1 MKRLLAGTAVVALC
15 ALWTTPILAEDTAQR
30 PSTDVATE
38 VARAQA
44 LRKAGN
50 LQEAA
55 SSLAQLMLAAPDD
68 ARVVGEY
75 GKVMAQEKRADD
87 ALAFL
92 KRAVELQSNDW
103 TLYSALGVAY
113 DENNDPK
120 NAALAYQHALALS
133 PGQPS
138 VLNNYGM
145 SRMLAGDYT
154 GAQSMFAQAQ
164 ASGDP
169 RIMNN
174 AAMLAEIQTSRM
186 PAAKPTPVKPQMTA
200 DAAPAKPTPPA
211 PKYVPH
217 TSAPV
222 TATTLADATPT
233 PATHTPAVTHAPA
246 AMQTAATQTQVATG
260 APRTIVASNGS
271 QVVMQAVPKDPLA
284 GPVKARV
291 IKPHHETTVASN
303 KPAPVAPALRTAADT
318 H

>member
-15 ALWTTPILAEDTAQR
+15 ALWTAPILADDQR
-30 PSTDVATE
+30 PQTDVSTE

-50 LQEAA
+50 LPEAA
-55 SSLAQLMLAAPDD
+55 SALAQLMMAAPDD

-92 KRAVELQSNDW
+92 KRAVELQTNDW

-120 NAALAYQHALALS
+120 NAAMAYQHALALS

-174 AAMLAEIQTSRM
+174 AAMLAELQTSRM
-186 PAAKPTPVKPQMTA
+186 PAAHTAPPKPQMTA
-200 DAAPAKPTPPA
+200 YVAPAKPATPT

-217 TSAPV
+217 AAAPV
-222 TATTLADATPT
+222 TANELTATTTP
-233 PATHTPAVTHAPA
+233 VTHAPA
-246 AMQTAATQTQVATG
+246 ATQTASTQTQTATG
-260 APRTIVASNGS
+260 APRAIVASNGS

-284 GPVKARV
+284 GPVKPKVA
-291 IKPHHETTVASN
+291 KPHHTAVAAN

>member
-1 MKRLLAGTAVVALC
+1 MKRLLAGTAVAALC
-15 ALWTTPILAEDTAQR
+15 ALWTAPILADDQR
-30 PSTDVATE
+30 PQTDVSTE
-38 VARAQA
+38 IARAQA

-50 LQEAA
+50 LPEAA
-55 SSLAQLMLAAPDD
+55 SALAQLMMAAPDD

-92 KRAVELQSNDW
+92 KRAVELQTNDW

-120 NAALAYQHALALS
+120 NAAMAYQHALALS

-174 AAMLAEIQTSRM
+174 AAMLAELQTSRM
-186 PAAKPTPVKPQMTA
+186 PAVHTAPPKPQMTA
-200 DAAPAKPTPPA
+200 YVAPA

-217 TSAPV
+217 AAAPV
-222 TATTLADATPT
+222 TANELAAATPSPA
-233 PATHTPAVTHAPA
+233 PATRAPA
-246 AMQTAATQTQVATG
+246 AMQTASTQTPAATG
-260 APRTIVASNGS
+260 APRAIVASNGS

-284 GPVKARV
+284 GPVKPKV
-291 IKPHHETTVASN
+291 IKPHHTAVASN

>member
-1 MKRLLAGTAVVALC
+1 MKRLLAGTAVAALC
-15 ALWTTPILAEDTAQR
+15 ALWTAPILADDAQR
-30 PSTDVATE
+30 PQTDVSTE

-50 LQEAA
+50 LPEAA
-55 SSLAQLMLAAPDD
+55 SALAQLMMAAPDD

-92 KRAVELQSNDW
+92 KRAVELQTNDW

-120 NAALAYQHALALS
+120 NAAMAYQHALALS

-174 AAMLAEIQTSRM
+174 AAMLAELQTSRM
-186 PAAKPTPVKPQMTA
+186 PAAHTAPPKPQMTA
-200 DAAPAKPTPPA
+200 YVAPAKPTAPA

-217 TSAPV
+217 AAAPV
-222 TATTLADATPT
+222 TANELAA
-233 PATHTPAVTHAPA
+233 AP
-246 AMQTAATQTQVATG
+246 QTAPTQTATG

-284 GPVKARV
+284 GPVKSKV
-291 IKPHHETTVASN
+291 VKPRHTTAVASN
-303 KPAPVAPALRTAADT
+303 KAAPVAPALRTAADT